1 MYKGGIHKLSILLS
15 DMEMPKSCNN
25 CRFSDWHGD
34 SFWCIALGGSP
45 IKHSLLTEDNYKFEN
60 CPLIEIPTPHGRLI
74 DADKIEYH
82 FEVNENTAM
91 EGCEFVTKGEISRVP
106 TVIEAEE

>member
-1 MYKGGIHKLSILLS
+1 MSVIIK
-15 DMEMPKSCNN
+15 DMEMPRACWCCGGCDGDNN
-25 CRFSDWHGD
+25 IGYFC
-34 SFWCIALGGSP
+34 ALTPEGKDIDEIDIHYGKPSW
-45 IKHSLLTEDNYKFEN
+45 

-91 EGCEFVTKGEISRVP
+91 EGCEIVTKGEISRVP
-106 TVIEAEE
+106 TVLGKEE